1 MEEDQGKNMARMQF
15 MNTEIDNLTMGE
27 TLDAIDKLI
36 AEIKIHML
44 LRQMWI
50 ILFNLSEGEN

>member
-27 TLDAIDKLI
+27 TLDAIDK
-36 AEIKIHML
+36 
-44 LRQMWI
+44 
-50 ILFNLSEGEN
+50 